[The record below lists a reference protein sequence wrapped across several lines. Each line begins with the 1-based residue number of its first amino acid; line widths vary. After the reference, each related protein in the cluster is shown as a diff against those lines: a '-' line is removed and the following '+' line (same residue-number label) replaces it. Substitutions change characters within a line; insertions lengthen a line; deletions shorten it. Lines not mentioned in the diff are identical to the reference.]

1 MKVFSSQGKFNVFI
15 IFLILAISSS
25 LVGKLTST
33 YDKDILF
40 KLVLTDLPKDK
51 VVYDKSHDSV
61 MLKVRGYGFNLAK
74 YYFETPSL
82 NISVKKL
89 KESNNTFLWNQKEN
103 FNDTKLSFTSSI
115 QLLTISEESLFFYYD
130 QYISQT
136 KKIKPNISIDYKS
149 GYDSFKS
156 FSMTNDYVTIL
167 GPKDILEKIDH
178 IDTELVRLNNVDSD
192 IKIDLNLLKP
202 PYDNLK
208 FDFSSVKYELE
219 VDQYTEEIISI
230 PVTILGNTD
239 LKYNFYPKELMVK
252 YFISVENYKK
262 TTPIDFRIE
271 CIFDKNESSDLI
283 TFNGDLK
290 VGKSILNET
299 FSSHVSYHKE
309 TDKIIVTNLDGPLKH
324 LKNEWHFKEINNN
337 TQLEFFIDFELKNPI
352 LNGIMKKSFELGL
365 NKIAK
370 AFEERAVQLYK

>member
-1 MKVFSSQGKFNVFI
+1 MKVFSSQGKLNVFV

-51 VVYDKSHDSV
+51 VIYDKSHDSV

-74 YYFETPSL
+74 YYFEIPSL

-89 KESNNTFLWNQKEN
+89 KETNNTFLWNQKEN
-103 FNDTKLSFTSSI
+103 FNDTKLSFDSSI
-115 QLLTISEESLFFYYD
+115 ELLNISEDSLLFFYD
-130 QYISQT
+130 QYISQN
-136 KKIKPNISIDYKS
+136 KKIKPNVSIEYKS

-156 FSMTNDYVTIL
+156 FSTTNDYVTIL
-167 GPKDILEKIDH
+167 GPKDILDKIDY

-202 PYDNLK
+202 PYENLK
-208 FDFSSVKYELE
+208 FDFSSVEYELE
-219 VDQYTEEIISI
+219 VDQYTEEVISI
-230 PVTILGNTD
+230 PVTILTNTD
-239 LKYNFYPKELMVK
+239 LKYNFYPKELSVK

-271 CIFDKNESSDLI
+271 CIFDKNESTLVPKLTKKPDFIKNSRL
-283 TFNGDLK
+283 
-290 VGKSILNET
+290 
-299 FSSHVSYHKE
+299 SS
-309 TDKIIVTNLDGPLKH
+309 N
-324 LKNEWHFKEINNN
+324 
-337 TQLEFFIDFELKNPI
+337 Q
-352 LNGIMKKSFELGL
+352 
-365 NKIAK
+365 
-370 AFEERAVQLYK
+370 VQLIILE

>member
-1 MKVFSSQGKFNVFI
+1 MKVFSSQGKFNVFV

-74 YYFETPSL
+74 YYFETPNL
-82 NISVKKL
+82 KISVKKL
-89 KESNNTFLWNQKEN
+89 KESNNKFLWNQKEN
-103 FNDTKLSFTSSI
+103 FNDTKLSFDSSI
-115 QLLTISEESLFFYYD
+115 QLLTISEDSLFFYYD
-130 QYISQT
+130 QYISQN

-167 GPKDILEKIDH
+167 GPKDILEKIDY

-271 CIFDKNESSDLI
+271 CIFDKNKSTLTPKLVKKPDFIKNSRLSS
-283 TFNGDLK
+283 N
-290 VGKSILNET
+290 
-299 FSSHVSYHKE
+299 
-309 TDKIIVTNLDGPLKH
+309 
-324 LKNEWHFKEINNN
+324 
-337 TQLEFFIDFELKNPI
+337 Q
-352 LNGIMKKSFELGL
+352 
-365 NKIAK
+365 
-370 AFEERAVQLYK
+370 VQLIILE

>member
-1 MKVFSSQGKFNVFI
+1 MKVFLSQGKFNVFV
-15 IFLILAISSS
+15 IFLILAILSS

-40 KLVLTDLPKDK
+40 ELVLTDLPQDK
-51 VVYDKSHDSV
+51 VIYDKSHDSV

-89 KESNNTFLWNQKEN
+89 KESNDTYLWNQKEN
-103 FNDTKLSFTSSI
+103 FNDTKLSFDSSI
-115 QLLTISEESLFFYYD
+115 QLLTISEDSLFFYYD
-130 QYISQT
+130 LYISQN

-156 FSMTNDYVTIL
+156 FSMNNEYVTIL
-167 GPKDILEKIDH
+167 GPKDILEKIDY

-202 PYDNLK
+202 PYENLK
-208 FDFSSVKYELE
+208 LDFSSVEYELE

-239 LKYNFYPKELMVK
+239 LKYNFYPKELLVK
-252 YFISVENYKK
+252 YFISVENYRK

-271 CIFDKNESSDLI
+271 CIFDENESTLTPKLTKKPDFIKNSRL
-283 TFNGDLK
+283 
-290 VGKSILNET
+290 
-299 FSSHVSYHKE
+299 SS
-309 TDKIIVTNLDGPLKH
+309 
-324 LKNEWHFKEINNN
+324 
-337 TQLEFFIDFELKNPI
+337 
-352 LNGIMKKSFELGL
+352 
-365 NKIAK
+365 NK
-370 AFEERAVQLYK
+370 VQLIIL

>member
-74 YYFETPSL
+74 YYFETPNL

-103 FNDTKLSFTSSI
+103 FNDTKLSFDSSI
-115 QLLTISEESLFFYYD
+115 QLLTISEDSLFFYYD
-130 QYISQT
+130 QYISQN

-167 GPKDILEKIDH
+167 GPKDILEKIDY
-178 IDTELVRLNNVDSD
+178 IDTS
-192 IKIDLNLLKP
+192 
-202 PYDNLK
+202 
-208 FDFSSVKYELE
+208 
-219 VDQYTEEIISI
+219 
-230 PVTILGNTD
+230 
-239 LKYNFYPKELMVK
+239 
-252 YFISVENYKK
+252 
-262 TTPIDFRIE
+262 
-271 CIFDKNESSDLI
+271 
-283 TFNGDLK
+283 
-290 VGKSILNET
+290 
-299 FSSHVSYHKE
+299 
-309 TDKIIVTNLDGPLKH
+309 
-324 LKNEWHFKEINNN
+324 
-337 TQLEFFIDFELKNPI
+337 
-352 LNGIMKKSFELGL
+352 
-365 NKIAK
+365 
-370 AFEERAVQLYK
+370 

>member
-89 KESNNTFLWNQKEN
+89 KEFNNTFLWNQKEN
-103 FNDTKLSFTSSI
+103 FNDTKLSFDSSI
-115 QLLTISEESLFFYYD
+115 QLLTISEDSLFFYYD
-130 QYISQT
+130 QYISQN

-167 GPKDILEKIDH
+167 GPKDILEKIDY

-271 CIFDKNESSDLI
+271 CIFDKNESTLI
-283 TFNGDLK
+283 PKLVKKPDFIKNSRL
-290 VGKSILNET
+290 
-299 FSSHVSYHKE
+299 SS
-309 TDKIIVTNLDGPLKH
+309 N
-324 LKNEWHFKEINNN
+324 
-337 TQLEFFIDFELKNPI
+337 Q
-352 LNGIMKKSFELGL
+352 
-365 NKIAK
+365 
-370 AFEERAVQLYK
+370 VQLIILE